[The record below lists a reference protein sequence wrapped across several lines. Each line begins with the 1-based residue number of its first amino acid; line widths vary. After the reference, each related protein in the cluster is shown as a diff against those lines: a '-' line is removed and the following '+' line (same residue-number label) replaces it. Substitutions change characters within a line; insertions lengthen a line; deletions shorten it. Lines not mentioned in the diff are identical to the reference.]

1 MYHRFFGLEHDPFRL
16 TPSAEVVFPHPS
28 FQRAK
33 AYLEYGLMR
42 GEGFVVVT
50 GPPGCGKTTLVADLL
65 ASVPEETDITQIVT
79 SRLGAEDLL
88 RLTASGFGL
97 TPAHRDKATILATLQ
112 EDLTERARRGRRAL
126 LVVDEAQD
134 LEAEAL
140 EELRLL
146 TNLTVNGEPALQ
158 ILLLGQPPLRELI
171 RRPEMEQF
179 HQRLIASCRLEPLD
193 EQQTRDYVHYR
204 LERAGWDGDP
214 GFSEA
219 VFRLLHVATGGVP
232 RRINLLAGRML
243 LDAFADSRHTIRA
256 EHLRAVLDE
265 MEDEALD
272 EEWRDAY
279 DAIAGTEAD
288 TPGAAPAPEGATA
301 QSVAAPPRA
310 ETTEAPAAPGIG
322 AAPSPGPVADDVTA
336 PDRAEPAGTPN
347 EDIRISDAD
356 APVED
361 GAPTEP
367 LLGAWDEERHTL
379 PPLDKARTGEGP
391 TPRGEEPILTDIV
404 SPEPRSAGAAATRA
418 AVGTPPRQRHT
429 TAWLAGLLA
438 VVALVIVLGAATPV
452 FDGLHTLVAD
462 WYARL
467 LGGG

>member
-16 TPSAEVVFPHPS
+16 TPSAEMVFAHPS
-28 FQRAK
+28 FKRAR

-65 ASVPEETDITQIVT
+65 ASVPEETDIAQIVT

-97 TPAHRDKATILATLQ
+97 APAHRDKATILATLQ
-112 EDLTERARRGRRAL
+112 QDLTARAHRGRRAL

-214 GFSEA
+214 SFSEA

-272 EEWRDAY
+272 EEWRVAY

-288 TPGAAPAPEGATA
+288 T
-301 QSVAAPPRA
+301 
-310 ETTEAPAAPGIG
+310 TTTPDRTEPTG
-322 AAPSPGPVADDVTA
+322 SPG
-336 PDRAEPAGTPN
+336 
-347 EDIRISDAD
+347 EDIRITDTD

-361 GAPTEP
+361 GASTEP
-367 LLGAWDEERHTL
+367 LLGAWNEEPHTL
-379 PPLDKARTGEGP
+379 RPLGTAKADQGP
-391 TPRGEEPILTDIV
+391 TPPGQEPILTDIV
-404 SPEPRSAGAAATRA
+404 SPEPRSAGAAATRTA
-418 AVGTPPRQRHT
+418 TGTVPPRQRHT